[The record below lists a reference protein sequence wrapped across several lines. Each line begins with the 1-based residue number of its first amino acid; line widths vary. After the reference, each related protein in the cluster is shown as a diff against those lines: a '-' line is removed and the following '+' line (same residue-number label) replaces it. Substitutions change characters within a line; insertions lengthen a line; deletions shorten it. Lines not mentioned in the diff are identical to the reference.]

1 MTARGRYAPSPTGL
15 THLGN
20 ASTALLAWLSVRARG
35 GAFVLRMEDLDR
47 ARVVPGSAEGI
58 LGDLR
63 WLGLDWEEGPDVGGP
78 HRPYA
83 QSERVAIYDAAFEK
97 LRSSGLVYPCFCS
110 RKDVQS
116 AASAPQAPGD
126 EVRYPGTCRDLDA
139 DDAARRIASGR
150 AHAFRFRVEP
160 AEIPAFTDRVR
171 GRFEA
176 GPGSIGD
183 FVVRRADGVA
193 AYQLAVVADD
203 IAMEIDEV
211 VRGDDLL
218 SSTVRQLLLYRAL
231 DAPPPSF
238 AHVPLILGDDGIRL
252 SKRHQGVTL
261 QEMRESGL
269 TAKEIVGRFAHRH
282 GLRPT
287 PAPIAPHDL
296 VPGFDL
302 AAL

>member
-1 MTARGRYAPSPTGL
+1 MTARGRYAPSPTGI

-20 ASTALLAWLSVRARG
+20 ASTALLAWLSARTRG

-47 ARVVPGSAEGI
+47 ARVVAGSAEGI
-58 LGDLR
+58 LNDLR

-83 QSERVAIYDAAFEK
+83 QSDRVAIYDAAFET
-97 LRSSGLVYPCFCS
+97 LRASGLVYPCFCS
-110 RKDVQS
+110 RKDIQS

-126 EVRYPGTCRDLDA
+126 EVRYPGTCRDLDP
-139 DDAARRIASGR
+139 DDALRRIASGR
-150 AHAFRFRVEP
+150 AHAFRFRVESDEVP
-160 AEIPAFTDRVR
+160 TFTDRVC

-176 GPGSIGD
+176 EPGSIGD

-218 SSTVRQLLLYRAL
+218 SSTVRQLLLYLAF

-238 AHVPLILGDDGIRL
+238 AHVPLILGNDGIRL

-261 QEMRESGL
+261 HEMRESGQ
-269 TAKEIVGRFAHRH
+269 TAEEIVGRLAYRH
-282 GLRPT
+282 GLRSSA
-287 PAPIAPHDL
+287 APVSASDL
-296 VPGFDL
+296 IRGFDL

>member
-1 MTARGRYAPSPTGL
+1 MTARGRYAPSPTGT

-20 ASTALLAWLSVRARG
+20 ASTALLAWLSVRASG

-58 LGDLR
+58 LSDLR

-83 QSERVAIYDAAFEK
+83 QSERVPHYDAAFEK
-97 LRSSGLVYPCFCS
+97 LRASGLVYPCFCS
-110 RKDVQS
+110 RKDIQS

-139 DDAARRIASGR
+139 DDALRRIASGR

-160 AEIPAFTDRVR
+160 TEVPAFTDRVR

-176 GPGSIGD
+176 EPGSIGD

-211 VRGDDLL
+211 VRGADLL
-218 SSTVRQLLLYRAL
+218 SSTVRQLLLYRAF

-238 AHVPLILGDDGIRL
+238 AHVPLILGDDGVRL

-261 QEMRESGL
+261 HEMREAGQIP
-269 TAKEIVGRFAHRH
+269 EQIVGRLAHRH
-282 GLRPT
+282 GLRAT
-287 PAPIAPHDL
+287 AAPVAARDL

-302 AAL
+302 RAF